1 MPRQLATLSLIA
13 MAILPSCGEQGR
25 TVADSGTEVA
35 IVPDVVYGHKAG
47 MALTFDIYRPPR
59 PNGLGVLYLV
69 SNVWYSRWSPPEE
82 SLDQFVE
89 LLERGFT
96 VFRVRHGSS
105 PYFKIQPIFA
115 DVQRAVRSIRRSAAE
130 YGVDPNRLGVY
141 GGSAGGHLAMLLATS
156 SDDGDPDAEDEVD
169 RVSNR
174 VAAVVAFHPPVD
186 VRAEVKRRAD
196 ARRDAPD
203 QTRAGPAL
211 EIDVE
216 EAPTYS
222 PWLHVSADDPPT
234 LIVHGD
240 RDELVPLESS
250 RLMLDKLREHGVP
263 AELIVLEGAGHLF
276 DDDQW
281 KRAREA
287 MAEWF
292 ARYLAGE

>member
-1 MPRQLATLSLIA
+1 MLALLA
-13 MAILPSCGEQGR
+13 ALPSCGETVV
-25 TVADSGTEVA
+25 TVAGTPGEVT
-35 IVPDVVYGHKAG
+35 IQPDVVYGHKAG

-59 PNGLGVLYLV
+59 PNGVGVLYLV
-69 SNVWYSRWSPPEE
+69 SNVWYSRWTSPEE
-82 SLDQFVE
+82 SLDEFAE

-115 DVQRAVRSIRRSAAE
+115 DVQRAVRSIRRSAAS
-130 YGVDPNRLGVY
+130 YGVDPDRLGVY
-141 GGSAGGHLAMLLATS
+141 GGSAGGHLAMLLGTS
-156 SDDGDPDAEDEVD
+156 SDEGDPDAEDEVE
-169 RVSNR
+169 RISSR

-196 ARRDAPD
+196 ARRDDPE
-203 QTRAGPAL
+203 QTRSGPAL

-234 LIVHGD
+234 LLVHGD

-250 RLMLDKLREHGVP
+250 RQMRDKLHQLGVP
-263 AELIVLEGAGHLF
+263 TQLIVLEGAGHRF
-276 DDDQW
+276 SEQEW
-281 KRAREA
+281 KPVRKATA
-287 MAEWF
+287 DWF
-292 ARYLAGE
+292 AKYLLKE